1 MKTTLGWSNFAL
13 ATSARMQQASKVD
26 SNRPNISRWLP
37 KIQSREAQ
45 RAGSSLWQ
53 DSRRLVREWI
63 RETSQVAAPPLQL
76 ISGVLLQ
83 QILEQGHSLNVAD
96 RARIMGVSVPTYHKR
111 LQDSQAP

>member
-1 MKTTLGWSNFAL
+1 MVL
-13 ATSARMQQASKVD
+13 AVCDRYGNDLRGAADFLHTKPR
-26 SNRPNISRWLP
+26 NISRWLP
-37 KIQSREAQ
+37 KIQSREEQ
-45 RAGSSLWQ
+45 RANSSLWQ

-63 RETSQVAAPPLQL
+63 HETPQVAAPPLQL